1 MLTIT
6 HAPAMLSRVDKVIWL
21 EQGQVR
27 ALASHAEL
35 VANEADYV
43 ELITRF

>member
-1 MLTIT
+1 
-6 HAPAMLSRVDKVIWL
+6 MLSRVDKVIWL

-27 ALASHAEL
+27 AFASHAEL
-35 VANEADYV
+35 MANEADYV